1 MSKFRYTTFDK
12 VSENEVY
19 EKVFEKFFCNKKCK
33 DIGTLGGIKI
43 KFINNLFNF
52 VSLRFAKQNK

>member
-19 EKVFEKFFCNKKCK
+19 EKVFEKHFRHKKNER
-33 DIGTLGGIKI
+33 TLE
-43 KFINNLFNF
+43 LWEE
-52 VSLRFAKQNK
+52 